1 MARRPR
7 LAQVLHRSSLTGRG
21 AVALLGGLALVAL
34 AVATRWWALLGVGAA
49 LVVLVLVEV
58 AAVRGDRRLV
68 ATRTVEPLVVPR
80 GTPARCV
87 VTAHVPPARLPLR
100 REALDLVDGVPR
112 PVPLDSPRT
121 GGPTGAAYDL
131 ETPRRGLVTVGPLVV
146 RSLAPLGLATVVRE
160 VGQVRQLRVL
170 PRPVR
175 LDTLPRG
182 TRRAATGQ
190 DERVELGG
198 TDLVGLHE
206 YVPGDDLRRLHWAS
220 SARTGTL
227 MVRDDA
233 DPALPHVLVLLDDR
247 SASYRDDEE
256 SFEEAVDFA
265 AGLVERGVGDGRH
278 VRLQTLSGQVDVD
291 VPARGALVGGALDR
305 RASHALAEVTLAG
318 TPHVASVSSRDL
330 DVAVLVTGEGV
341 AAAEVAG
348 VLATSSVPVLAQV
361 DPAPESPFGAVGT
374 VPAVRGA
381 SAGLLAAAWEV
392 VHG

>member
-1 MARRPR
+1 MARRSGLVR
-7 LAQVLHRSSLTGRG
+7 VLRRSSLTGRG
-21 AVALLGGLALVAL
+21 VVALLAGVLLVAL
-34 AVATRWWALLGVGAA
+34 ALGTRWWALLGVGAA
-49 LVVLVLVEV
+49 LVLLVLLE
-58 AAVRGDRRLV
+58 AAVVRGDRRLV

-87 VTAHVPPARLPLR
+87 VTAHLPAVRLPLR
-100 REALDLVDGVPR
+100 REAVDLVDGVSR
-112 PVPLDSPRT
+112 PVPLDAPRE
-121 GGPTGAAYDL
+121 GGPAESVYEV
-131 ETPRRGLVTVGPLVV
+131 ETPRRGLVAVGPLVV
-146 RSLAPLGLATVVRE
+146 RSLAPLGLAALTRE

-220 SARTGTL
+220 SARTGSL

-247 SASYRDDEE
+247 SPSYRDDDE

-265 AGLVERGVGDGRH
+265 AGLVERAVGDGRH

-291 VPARGALVGGALDR
+291 VPARSALVGGALDR
-305 RASHALAEVTLAG
+305 RASHALAEVALAA
-318 TPHVASVSSRDL
+318 TPHVASVSTRDL
-330 DVAVLVTGEGV
+330 DVVVLVTGQGI
-341 AAAEVAG
+341 AAAEAAG
-348 VLATSSVPVLAQV
+348 VLAAAAVPVVAQV
-361 DPAPESPFGAVGT
+361 EPAPESPFGAVGS
-374 VPAVRGA
+374 VAAVRGA
-381 SAGLLAAAWEV
+381 RAGMLAAAWDV

>member
-1 MARRPR
+1 MVRRPR
-7 LAQVLHRSSLTGRG
+7 LAKVLHRSSLTGRG
-21 AVALLGGLALVAL
+21 AVALLTGVALVAL
-34 AVATRWWALLGVGAA
+34 AVSTRWWALLGVGAA

-100 REALDLVDGVPR
+100 REAVDLVDGRPR
-112 PVPLDSPRT
+112 PVPLDTPRG
-121 GGPTGAAYDL
+121 GGPAEAEYDL

-265 AGLVERGVGDGRH
+265 AGLVGRAVGDGRH

-291 VPARGALVGGALDR
+291 VPARTAHAGGPLDR
-305 RASHALAEVTLAG
+305 RASHALAEVTLAD
-318 TPHVASVSSRDL
+318 TAHVASVSSRDL
-330 DVAVLVTGEGV
+330 DVAVLVTGDGV

-361 DPAPESPFGAVGT
+361 DPAPESPFGAVGA